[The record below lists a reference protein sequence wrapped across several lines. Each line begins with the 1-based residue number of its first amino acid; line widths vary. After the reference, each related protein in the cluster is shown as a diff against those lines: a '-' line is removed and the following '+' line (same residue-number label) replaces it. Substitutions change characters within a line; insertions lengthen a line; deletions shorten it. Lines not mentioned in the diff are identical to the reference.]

1 VLKHFFLT
9 LEMNFIEN
17 NLRGIKMKN
26 KHIMKWTCLLM
37 ALCFVVS
44 FTAFDMSLIN
54 FQFSP
59 DTAFA
64 KSKKTGP
71 PQHAKAHGYRAK
83 HTYRY
88 YPDANAYYDAER
100 KTYFY
105 LEGNQWRV
113 GVSLPGNLS
122 VSLGNYVTIGMD
134 SEKPY
139 TKHEEH
145 KRQYRASK

>member
-1 VLKHFFLT
+1 
-9 LEMNFIEN
+9 
-17 NLRGIKMKN
+17 MKN
-26 KHIMKWTCLLM
+26 QHIMKWTFLLM
-37 ALCFVVS
+37 TICFVVS
-44 FTAFDMSLIN
+44 FTAFDFSLGKL
-54 FQFSP
+54 QFSP
-59 DTAFA
+59 DAVFA
-64 KSKKTGP
+64 KSRKAGP

-88 YPDANAYYDAER
+88 YPAANAYYDAER

-105 LEGNQWRV
+105 LEGSQWRV